1 MWIQYL
7 NYAFGDEIRG
17 LLTALTVAFCVF
29 PVAVVFAALNSGGK
43 K

>member
-1 MWIQYL
+1 MWIQYM

-17 LLTALTVAFCVF
+17 LLTALTVAVWVF
-29 PVAVVFAALNSGGK
+29 PVAVILAALNNGGK